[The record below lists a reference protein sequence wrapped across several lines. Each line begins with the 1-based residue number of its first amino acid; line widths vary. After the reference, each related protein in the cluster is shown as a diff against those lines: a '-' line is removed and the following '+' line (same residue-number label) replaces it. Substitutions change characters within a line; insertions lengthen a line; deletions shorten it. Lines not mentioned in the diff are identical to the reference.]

1 MTIGS
6 LIEGGFR
13 LIRERPGAMLIWT
26 VVQLAIAIATSFAM
40 MAILQSGQDAVI
52 SGEPQQSVQLA
63 VALQSILVGLAGLVV
78 TAILYAAVQ
87 RAILRPDE
95 GGPGWLRLGMDE
107 VRYFLLVLLCGAI
120 LLVAALVVGLFLFAF
135 LRRAGPGTATLV
147 MYVVLGITGALL
159 GTKVSLVFPL
169 TLKRQAFAIG
179 EGMALTRGRFWTLF
193 ATYFIIFLILLVLSI
208 ATMAVTQPEYLSAI
222 FQHGFGSAEEQEAS
236 IMQAQK
242 LMSGTIDAQVIIGWV
257 LAAVEGAVSCALL
270 GGAAATAV
278 QQLTSDQVELSETFS

>member
-6 LIEGGFR
+6 LMDGGFR

-26 VVQLAIAIATSFAM
+26 VIQLAVAIATSFAM
-40 MAILQSGQDAVI
+40 IAILQSGLAAAMNGEDA
-52 SGEPQQSVQLA
+52 QSVQLTI
-63 VALQSILVGLAGLVV
+63 ALQSILVGLVGLVV
-78 TAILYAAVQ
+78 AAILYAAVQ

-120 LLVAALVVGLFLFAF
+120 FLVAALVVGLFLFAL
-135 LRRAGPGTATLV
+135 LRRAGPGAATLAT
-147 MYVVLGITGALL
+147 YVVLGITGALL

-169 TLKRQAFAIG
+169 SLKRQAFAIG
-179 EGMALTRGRFWTLF
+179 EGMALSRGRFWTLF
-193 ATYFIIFLILLVLSI
+193 ATYFIIFLILLVISI
-208 ATMAVTQPEYLSAI
+208 ANMAVTQPEYLSAI
-222 FQHGFGSAEEQEAS
+222 FQHGFGSAEEQQAS
-236 IMQAQK
+236 LIQYQK
-242 LMSGTIDAQVIIGWV
+242 LMSGEIDAQVIIGWV
-257 LAAVEGAVSCALL
+257 VTAVEGAVSCALL